1 MSRTMAN
8 APRKGRTGPI
18 RNLGAFRPIED
29 ADPEAW
35 VLVRSDDVSG
45 FSIMKAGIAR
55 EHWHKNFFVPLPQI
69 MDGVE

>member
-1 MSRTMAN
+1 MSKTMAD
-8 APRKGRTGPI
+8 APRTGRTGPI

-29 ADPEAW
+29 TAPDEW

-55 EHWHKNFFVPLPQI
+55 AYWHKNFYVPLPKI
-69 MDGVE
+69 VEGVV